1 MEEHIERKKIELL
14 YKFKHDIEYK
24 ISIGGIKSIE
34 LEKFEEFKKKIINL
48 KHGSGDEEIKN
59 YIKNLETLFQSF
71 RDEIENDQKK
81 KIEED
86 RINKYLYQ
94 FLQNY
99 NTKIFYK
106 DIQTNKLCKVIN
118 FSEINH
124 INTLIDT
131 SL

>member
-1 MEEHIERKKIELL
+1 M
-14 YKFKHDIEYK
+14 F
-24 ISIGGIKSIE
+24 
-34 LEKFEEFKKKIINL
+34 
-48 KHGSGDEEIKN
+48 
-59 YIKNLETLFQSF
+59 FQSI

-106 DIQTNKLCKVIN
+106 DIQTNKLCKVVN